1 MLNPPGLS
9 GEPKERLYFSDGVEI
24 AKVGVYRTSEE
35 TSEDFAESVD
45 GDVFDA
51 LHFLLCCRVRG

>member
-1 MLNPPGLS
+1 M
-9 GEPKERLYFSDGVEI
+9 
-24 AKVGVYRTSEE
+24 YRTSEE

-51 LHFLLCCRVRG
+51 LHFLFLQFS